1 MRVSS
6 PAVALLSTTKTAHLG
21 AARPGFSVYTRPY
34 ITSERPWAVVYAPWS
49 IGTPFMEMLVLGG
62 DLISGLLVA
71 CLSNTTT

>member
-1 MRVSS
+1 M
-6 PAVALLSTTKTAHLG
+6 ALLSTTKTAHLG

-62 DLISGLLVA
+62 DLISGLLLDPNSGKF
-71 CLSNTTT
+71 CLFLLYF